1 MQCELWAIPCSS
13 WDVAVQSVLCHQDST
28 SNLVVVPL
36 YVTVCPI
43 ICFKASS
50 HCKRDIDA
58 LLWLN
63 AEMLERVPIPLFVK
77 TCKIFRP
84 WVLFCET
91 TVYIPPYPCFCGNRW
106 VSYSLDITPPS
117 FIGLPYYCMNLLWKY
132 IYLQFTAPLGLCDSD
147 EWEEG

>member
-1 MQCELWAIPCSS
+1 MQCELWAIPCSW
-13 WDVAVQSVLCHQDST
+13 WDDAVQSVLCHQDST

-36 YVTVCPI
+36 YVTACPI

-50 HCKRDIDA
+50 HCKCDIDA

-63 AEMLERVPIPLFVK
+63 AETLERVPTPPFCP
-77 TCKIFRP
+77 TCKMLRP

-106 VSYSLDITPPS
+106 VLYSLDITPPS
-117 FIGLPYYCMNLLWKY
+117 FIGLPYYLHEFAAEVYLSP
-132 IYLQFTAPLGLCDSD
+132 IYAPLSLCDSN